1 MIFNGVFLTDPQAL
15 LSWWREEGLP
25 VPTGADI
32 KCHHVTS
39 YFRPK
44 GENKVLPYG
53 EERSV
58 KVVGF
63 AYTPQIGAAVV
74 ETDIPSKNRFKHV
87 TVFVNGVSPAKSNK
101 LLEEGFKEV
110 DGPTLSGR
118 VGYFD
123 GEDRFSDPG
132 LE

>member
-1 MIFNGVFLTDPQAL
+1 MFLTDPQAL
-15 LSWWREEGLP
+15 LGWWREQGLT
-25 VPTGADI
+25 VPESAAI

-39 YFRPK
+39 FFRPK
-44 GENKVLPYG
+44 GEKKVLPYG

-63 AYTPQIGAAVV
+63 SYTPQIGAVVV
-74 ETDIPSKNRFKHV
+74 ETDIPSKNRLKHI
-87 TVFVNGVSPAKSNK
+87 TVFVDGVSPSKSNK
-101 LLEEGFKEV
+101 LLEEGFEEV
-110 DGPTLSGR
+110 DGPTLGGR